1 MDIAIAGGRIPRH
14 VASGRT
20 ILRTGQGE
28 GQKKYLV
35 LANGDELTRA
45 GEYWY
50 SQTKQTKPNRHFDPN
65 QETTRR
71 ADGDYI
77 QTSSGLRRVRQLQA
91 NGQMQLTALG
101 KRFYANKHTEYVIE
115 IPVIIEVTDSKGR
128 RRVRTG
134 EHLPVNE
141 LGLGNIFQND
151 GLTEAQK
158 IAKIKSEVLRHLGGP
173 TRAGRTVLMEISGQ
187 VFFYDRDGNW
197 LISAMATYVPS
208 ARRRVTGK
216 QGPPAAPA
224 PRTEVALHRDLSQGD
239 PLGAVSGASFLPHD
253 PEAYLEEAFEQ
264 HPDRLCVP
272 RQLAV
277 LTRRSMEEV
286 CASFDGLLEEG
297 WREQGVRPQEIEKW
311 CALYGHP
318 YFLVRAGK
326 LVKIVDPPEKLG
338 KAIAYAIYDG
348 HAYFYKSAKT
358 VANWGTAAASLGD
371 SGPRQVMQHEHRQ
384 TLPEISEW
392 KCWGMP
398 PEPGH
403 YFAPDLDR
411 VRRELLESGR
421 NPKVSLYKGA
431 RITSVSY
438 MCTQALDGCKGS
450 CVIRKQIEHR
460 EEIEGWLSRSVRQI
474 NWNAEALPALT
485 HKVLNELLRAELPGG
500 GAEGDPEAAE

>member
-35 LANGDELTRA
+35 LASGDELTRA

-50 SQTKQTKPNRHFDPN
+50 SQTKQTRPNRHFDPN
-65 QETTRR
+65 QETSRKG
-71 ADGDYI
+71 DGDYI
-77 QTSSGLRRVRQLQA
+77 QTSSGPRRVRQLGPD
-91 NGQMQLTALG
+91 GQMQLTALG
-101 KRFYANKHTEYVIE
+101 KKFYANKHTEYVIE
-115 IPVIIEVTDSKGR
+115 IPVIIEVTDSKGKK
-128 RRVRTG
+128 RTRAG

-187 VFFYDRDGNW
+187 VFFYDRDGTW
-197 LISAMATYVPS
+197 LISAMATYIPS
-208 ARRRVTGK
+208 ATRRRVTGK
-216 QGPPAAPA
+216 QAAQAPQA
-224 PRTEVALHRDLSQGD
+224 PRTEVALHRDLSRGD
-239 PLGAVSGASFLPHD
+239 PLGALSSTSFLPHD

-272 RQLAV
+272 RQLAA
-277 LTRRSMEEV
+277 LTRKSMEEV
-286 CASFDGLLEEG
+286 CASFDGFLEEG
-297 WREQGVRPQEIEKW
+297 WREEGVRPQEIEKW

-358 VANWGTAAASLGD
+358 VANWTVSQGD
-371 SGPRQVMQHEHRQ
+371 TGPRQVM
-384 TLPEISEW
+384 
-392 KCWGMP
+392 
-398 PEPGH
+398 
-403 YFAPDLDR
+403 
-411 VRRELLESGR
+411 
-421 NPKVSLYKGA
+421 
-431 RITSVSY
+431 
-438 MCTQALDGCKGS
+438 
-450 CVIRKQIEHR
+450 
-460 EEIEGWLSRSVRQI
+460 
-474 NWNAEALPALT
+474 
-485 HKVLNELLRAELPGG
+485 
-500 GAEGDPEAAE
+500 